1 MSYSHEDYR
10 DAFDRQ
16 DTLALA
22 LMDTIDELE
31 KEAEELRTEVAD
43 LEAEID
49 EQLDEIRQQG
59 YEIGE
64 LNARISA
71 LIREAAK

>member
-1 MSYSHEDYR
+1 MIYSHEDYR
-10 DAFDRQ
+10 DAFDRK

-43 LEAEID
+43 LKAEID
-49 EQLDEIRQQG
+49 DQLGEIRQQR
-59 YEIGE
+59 YEIDE

>member
-10 DAFDRQ
+10 DAFDRK

-22 LMDTIDELE
+22 LMDMIDELE
-31 KEAEELRTEVAD
+31 KEAAELRTEVTD
-43 LEAEID
+43 LQSEID
-49 EQLDEIRQQG
+49 EQLGEIRQQR